1 MEKKEIYLVGGYF
14 KDKKVIDMIEKSH
27 NIVYSKF
34 AEVNLNTVKEVLKLP
49 FVDGIEEYYKDKY
62 GTKKDFYIELT
73 ELEQAKIIEEYVE
86 SDEIATLKLFT
97 NESEAKEYLKNEQD
111 SIKKDGVVYRLSK
124 LIGKECDYED
134 IICAF
139 ANDNDNEVFVNEN
152 TSITSHFDGEGNCKL
167 IEAYEEDDNYM
178 YDIYVNS
185 DNIII
190 HIEVC

>member
-1 MEKKEIYLVGGYF
+1 M
-14 KDKKVIDMIEKSH
+14 
-27 NIVYSKF
+27 
-34 AEVNLNTVKEVLKLP
+34 
-49 FVDGIEEYYKDKY
+49 
-62 GTKKDFYIELT
+62 
-73 ELEQAKIIEEYVE
+73 E

-111 SIKKDGVVYRLSK
+111 SVKRDGVVYRLSK
-124 LIGKECDYED
+124 LIDKEYDYED

-139 ANDNDNEVFVNEN
+139 ANDNDNKVFVNEN
-152 TSITSHFDGEGNCKL
+152 TSITSHFDEEGNCKL

-190 HIEVC
+190 HIEVR